1 MPQTRPLAPSL
12 PLFLPLFL
20 SLFLPLPLSLSFSR
34 SLSLSLRL
42 SLSLSL
48 SLVLKLALSRS
59 PSAKIISLF
68 PAPQIES
75 SGAKRHRCSAARLGI
90 VKKYG
95 ALGLRKSP
103 VEPRRRRHS
112 ASALRS
118 FYSNLRLLARISAK
132 SQAQAVTQNCF
143 GIYRIRRS
151 LGA

>member
-34 SLSLSLRL
+34 SL

>member
-34 SLSLSLRL
+34 
-42 SLSLSL
+42 SLSL